1 MDQMKSIFKFSL
13 VLLFIGVS
21 FTSCKK
27 DGGVLTDPV
36 ITVEAQTLLNVA
48 YGSHAL
54 QKMDV
59 YLPANRNANTSLI
72 IFVHGGSFIA
82 GDKSDFTYLVKEL
95 VRANFAVLNVNY
107 RLVDATGLY
116 DTPVKHLESAVK
128 IKDQVTDIGTI
139 VNYAIS
145 KAKEWKISETKMA
158 LAGHSA
164 GATLSLLYSYDA
176 LNTNKI
182 KAVANLAGSL
192 DHTFLDI
199 PFYNFLLPQAY
210 LEAGYRYTGYEIG
223 PTTDPHYRAI
233 SPLYVANASQK
244 IPTLT
249 VFPELNDVNGLP
261 KQNRATFDAFTVKLN
276 SLGVPNKF
284 VQVAGADH
292 EFSKMG
298 NVEVVLKET
307 IDYFNVNLK

>member
-1 MDQMKSIFKFSL
+1 MRNFFNTVLL
-13 VLLFIGVS
+13 VLLITTSFI
-21 FTSCKK
+21 SCKK

-36 ITVEAQTLLNVA
+36 ITVEAETILNVS

-59 YLPANRNANTSLI
+59 YLPANRSSTTSLI
-72 IFVHGGSFIA
+72 VFVHGGSFIS

-95 VRANFAVLNVNY
+95 VRANYAVLNVNY

-116 DTPVKHLESAVK
+116 DTPVKHIESTVK
-128 IKDQVTDIGTI
+128 IKDQVADIATI

-145 KAKEWKISETKMA
+145 KAKDWKISETKMG

-176 LNTNKI
+176 LNTNKV
-182 KAVANLAGSL
+182 KAIANLAGSL

-210 LEAGYRYTGYEIG
+210 LEAGYRYTGYEVG
-223 PTTDPHYRAI
+223 PATDPHYRAI
-233 SPLYVANASQK
+233 SPLYVANSDKK

-261 KQNRATFDAFTVKLN
+261 KQNRATFDAFTAKLN
-276 SLGVPNKF
+276 SFGVPNKF

-292 EFSKMG
+292 EFSKVG
-298 NVEVVLKET
+298 NVDIVLKET

>member
-1 MDQMKSIFKFSL
+1 MRKFIST
-13 VLLFIGVS
+13 VFLLILLTTS
-21 FTSCKK
+21 FTACKK
-27 DGGVLTDPV
+27 DTAVITDPV
-36 ITVEAQTLLNVA
+36 INVQAETVLDVS
-48 YGSHAL
+48 YGSNAL

-59 YLPANRNANTSLI
+59 YLPANRSSSTSLI
-72 IFVHGGSFIA
+72 IFVHGGSFIG
-82 GDKSDFTYLVKEL
+82 GDKSLYTSLVKEL

-116 DTPVKHLESAVK
+116 DSPVKHIESAIK
-128 IKDQVTDIGTI
+128 IKDQVADMATI
-139 VNYAIS
+139 VNYAIL
-145 KAKEWKISETKMA
+145 KAKDWKISETKMA
-158 LAGHSA
+158 MAGHSA

-176 LNTNKI
+176 INTNKI

-199 PFYNFLLPQAY
+199 PFYNFIIPPAY
-210 LEAGYRYTGYEIG
+210 LEAGYRYTGYEVG
-223 PTTDPHYRAI
+223 PTTDVYYRAI

-261 KQNRATFDAFTVKLN
+261 KQNRAAFDAFTTKLN
-276 SLGVPNKF
+276 SLAVPNKF

-292 EFSKMG
+292 EFSKIG
-298 NVEVVLKET
+298 NIDIVLKET
-307 IDYFNVNLK
+307 IDYFNANLK

>member
-1 MDQMKSIFKFSL
+1 MRKFIST
-13 VLLFIGVS
+13 VFLLILLTTS
-21 FTSCKK
+21 FTACKK
-27 DGGVLTDPV
+27 DSAVITDPV
-36 ITVEAQTLLNVA
+36 INVQAETVLDVS
-48 YGSHAL
+48 YGSNAL

-59 YLPANRNANTSLI
+59 YLPANRSSNTSLI
-72 IFVHGGSFIA
+72 IFVHGGSFIG
-82 GDKSDFTYLVKEL
+82 GDKSLYASLVKEL

-116 DTPVKHLESAVK
+116 DSPVKHIESAIK
-128 IKDQVTDIGTI
+128 IKDQVADMSTI

-158 LAGHSA
+158 MAGHSA

-176 LNTNKI
+176 INTNKI

-199 PFYNFLLPQAY
+199 PSYNVIIPKAY
-210 LEAGYRYTGYEIG
+210 LEAGYRYTGYEVS
-223 PTTDPHYRAI
+223 PTTDVHYRAI

-261 KQNRATFDAFTVKLN
+261 KQNRATFDAFTAKLN
-276 SLGVPNKF
+276 SLAVPNKF

-292 EFSKMG
+292 EFSKIG
-298 NVEVVLKET
+298 NIDIALKET
-307 IDYFNVNLK
+307 IDYFNANLK

>member
-1 MDQMKSIFKFSL
+1 MRNFFNTVL
-13 VLLFIGVS
+13 FVLLLTIS
-21 FTSCKK
+21 FVSCKK

-36 ITVEAQTLLNVA
+36 ITVEAETILNVS

-59 YLPANRNANTSLI
+59 YLPANRSSTTSLI
-72 IFVHGGSFIA
+72 VFVHGGSFIS

-116 DTPVKHLESAVK
+116 DTPVKHIESAVK
-128 IKDQVTDIGTI
+128 IKDQVADIATI

-145 KAKEWKISETKMA
+145 KAKDWKISETKMG

-176 LNTNKI
+176 LNTNKV

-210 LEAGYRYTGYEIG
+210 LEAGYRYTGYEVG

-233 SPLYVANASQK
+233 SPLYVANSDKK

-261 KQNRATFDAFTVKLN
+261 KQNRATFDAFTAKLN
-276 SLGVPNKF
+276 SFGVPNKF

-292 EFSKMG
+292 EFSKVG
-298 NVEVVLKET
+298 NVDIVLKET